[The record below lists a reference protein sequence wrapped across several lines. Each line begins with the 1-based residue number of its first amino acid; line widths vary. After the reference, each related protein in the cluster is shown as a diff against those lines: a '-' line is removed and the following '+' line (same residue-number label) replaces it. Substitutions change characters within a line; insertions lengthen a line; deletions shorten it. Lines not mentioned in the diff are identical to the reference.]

1 MTNTLGLREWL
12 DVIREEYLTQF
23 VREGGS
29 SIKFAVPLG
38 GVDRNDVIRGL
49 ASMAGEMNYIV
60 ARVDAS
66 ETRVHMADDVF
77 SRVASQFPWR
87 LAARKMVLR
96 LAREIGYRTEGIS
109 AESAGSLLSAIA
121 SANSSPDQPLSDEF
135 IFRELRPKLESAV
148 SVNRNLARDFRV
160 AMTHLC
166 LAETRDT
173 SESQEGAPIIDW
185 LTGANRR
192 VSSVRAYSIYN
203 AINRTN
209 ARHFFES
216 LLHWTKFVGYA
227 GVVALLDDFRISLR
241 RRPGDGLRF
250 YTRLMVMDH
259 YELLREFIDGT
270 DRLESFLMVVLAD
283 EDFLDEGANRSDR
296 GMGIYR
302 ALMGRIADEIRDRT
316 LVNPM
321 SALVR
326 LADRTG
332 PE

>member
-1 MTNTLGLREWL
+1 MSNTLSLRDWL
-12 DVIREEYLTQF
+12 DVIKEEYLTQF
-23 VREGGS
+23 LQEGGS
-29 SIKFAVPLG
+29 SIKFVVPLG
-38 GVDRNDVIRGL
+38 AVDRYQVMREL
-49 ASMAGEMNYIV
+49 ESMAGGMNYIV
-60 ARVDAS
+60 VRVDAS

-77 SRVASQFPWR
+77 CRAASQFPWR
-87 LAARKMVLR
+87 LSARKVVLR
-96 LAREIGYRTEGIS
+96 LAQEIGYQTEGIA
-109 AESAGSLLSAIA
+109 AESAGPLLSAIA
-121 SANSSPDQPLSDEF
+121 SASSSPDQPLSEEF

-192 VSSVRAYSIYN
+192 ISSVRAYSIYN
-203 AINRTN
+203 SINRTN

-227 GVVALLDDFRISLR
+227 GFVALLDDSRITLR
-241 RRPGDGLRF
+241 RRQSDGLRF
-250 YTRLMVMDH
+250 YTRPMAMDH

-283 EDFLDEGANRSDR
+283 EDFLDEGAGRSDR

-302 ALMGRIADEIRDRT
+302 ALMGRIADEVRDRT
-316 LVNPM
+316 LINPM

-326 LADRTG
+326 LSDKAG